1 LGKASTPTF
10 TGTKVL
16 MERDKVKRIVGTTPG
31 DEYDLQ
37 VPWSVRLTNS
47 GEFIH
52 AASWNGGNIGQ
63 RSTSN
68 GCTNLN
74 LDAAQQYFSTSRRS
88 VTLRSTSI
96 PVGPHARLGRLRR
109 LEPPMDAVVERR
121 VTSDQLTISRRT
133 PAACPRPGIRVPAK
147 S

>member
-1 LGKASTPTF
+1 
-10 TGTKVL
+10 

-74 LDAAQQYFSTSRRS
+74 LDAAQQYFNSAKIGDVAVYVNTGGAPCPSGTVTATGTSHGRS
-88 VTLRSTSI
+88 
-96 PVGPHARLGRLRR
+96 GRAAGHFRPADHLAADTRG
-109 LEPPMDAVVERR
+109 L
-121 VTSDQLTISRRT
+121 
-133 PAACPRPGIRVPAK
+133 PAARDQGPGKVLI
-147 S
+147 

>member
-1 LGKASTPTF
+1 
-10 TGTKVL
+10 
-16 MERDKVKRIVGTTPG
+16 MERDKVKRMVGTTPG
-31 DEYDLQ
+31 DEYGLQ

-74 LDAAQQYFSTSRRS
+74 VDAAQQYLNFAKISDVAVYVNTRGAPCRSGTVTANGTSPWTQWKSSGS
-88 VTLRSTSI
+88 VPTS
-96 PVGPHARLGRLRR
+96 
-109 LEPPMDAVVERR
+109 
-121 VTSDQLTISRRT
+121 
-133 PAACPRPGIRVPAK
+133 
-147 S
+147 